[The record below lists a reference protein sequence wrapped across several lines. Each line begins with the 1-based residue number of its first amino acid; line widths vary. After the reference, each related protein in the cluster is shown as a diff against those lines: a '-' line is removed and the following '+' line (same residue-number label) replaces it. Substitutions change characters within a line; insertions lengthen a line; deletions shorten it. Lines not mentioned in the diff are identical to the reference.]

1 MLFAAMLVAGAA
13 SALLPR
19 DVNFGGLL
27 QSPWNPCDVL
37 ALS

>member
-1 MLFAAMLVAGAA
+1 MLLEAMLVAGAA

-19 DVNFGGLL
+19 DVNVGGLPRL
-27 QSPWNPCDVL
+27 PWNPCDLL